1 MMKTRKLSKTAK
13 KDYLTYAVVLAAF
26 IVMQILSSTGSLSS
40 TLKGQLVPICAYVI
54 MALSLNLTV
63 GVLGELSL
71 GHAGFMSIGAFT
83 GTVIASALNGSGIPD
98 TWILII
104 ALTSGALL
112 AAIVGLLIGIPVLR
126 LNGDYLAIV
135 TLAFGEIIKSLVN
148 NLYIGIDANGLHASF
163 LKNTI
168 ELQTGGRMILSGA
181 MGVPGIRKLST
192 FLAGAILILLSLFI
206 IFHLVRSRAG
216 RAIMAIRDNRI
227 AVESV
232 GINITTYKM
241 MAFVISA
248 AIAGVGGALFGL
260 GQNTIIASKFDF
272 NASIL
277 ILVFVVLGG
286 QGNMLGSIIA
296 ALITGYGSNMFLNL
310 SLFFAYAALY
320 PDEQVLLFM
329 FLPIKMKYL
338 ALADAALYLY
348 YFIVGGA
355 STRVTIVLCLLNV
368 FLFLG
373 GDIINTI
380 RRESRYW
387 KTRYNFRK
395 AMRK

>member
-1 MMKTRKLSKTAK
+1 M
-13 KDYLTYAVVLAAF
+13 
-26 IVMQILSSTGSLSS
+26 
-40 TLKGQLVPICAYVI
+40 PICAYVI

-192 FLAGAILILLSLFI
+192 FGMVQSSSCSPCSSSSIWCAAAPDA
-206 IFHLVRSRAG
+206 RSWRFVITASPW
-216 RAIMAIRDNRI
+216 NP
-227 AVESV
+227 V

-296 ALITGYGSNMFLNL
+296 AT
-310 SLFFAYAALY
+310 
-320 PDEQVLLFM
+320 V
-329 FLPIKMKYL
+329 
-338 ALADAALYLY
+338 
-348 YFIVGGA
+348 
-355 STRVTIVLCLLNV
+355 
-368 FLFLG
+368 
-373 GDIINTI
+373 
-380 RRESRYW
+380 
-387 KTRYNFRK
+387 
-395 AMRK
+395 

>member
-1 MMKTRKLSKTAK
+1 MMKKRKLSKTARR
-13 KDYLTYAVVLAAF
+13 DYLTYAVVLTAF
-26 IVMQILSSTGSLSS
+26 VVMQILSSTGSISS
-40 TLKGQLVPICAYVI
+40 TLRGQLVPICAYVI

-83 GTVIASALNGSGIPD
+83 GAVVASAMNGSGVPD
-98 TWILII
+98 TWILVI
-104 ALTSGALL
+104 ALASGALL
-112 AAIVGLLIGIPVLR
+112 AAVVGLLIGIPVLR

-135 TLAFGEIIKSLVN
+135 TLAFGEIIKSVFN
-148 NLYIGIDANGLHASF
+148 NLYIGIDSNGLHVSF

-168 ELQTGGRMILSGA
+168 ELQSGGRMILSGA
-181 MGVPGIRKLST
+181 MGIPGIRKIST
-192 FLAGAILILLSLFI
+192 FFAGAVLVLLSLVI

-241 MAFVISA
+241 MAFVLSA

-296 ALITGYGSNMFLNL
+296 ATVLTILPEAL
-310 SLFFAYAALY
+310 RQFADYRMLVYA
-320 PDEQVLLFM
+320 
-329 FLPIKMKYL
+329 
-338 ALADAALYLY
+338 
-348 YFIVGGA
+348 
-355 STRVTIVLCLLNV
+355 IVLILVMLVTNNPT
-368 FLFLG
+368 LKGQLG
-373 GDIINTI
+373 RLVSGIHPKKHQNAPKEVE
-380 RRESRYW
+380 RNE
-387 KTRYNFRK
+387 
-395 AMRK
+395 

>member
-26 IVMQILSSTGSLSS
+26 VVMQILSSTGSLSS

-71 GHAGFMSIGAFT
+71 GHGGFMSVGAFT

-98 TWILII
+98 TWILVI
-104 ALTSGALL
+104 ALAGGALL
-112 AAIVGLLIGIPVLR
+112 AAIIGLLIGIPVLR

-168 ELQTGGRMILSGA
+168 ELQAGGRMILSGA
-181 MGVPGIRKLST
+181 MGVPGIRKIST

-272 NASIL
+272 NTSIL

-296 ALITGYGSNMFLNL
+296 ATVLTILPEAL
-310 SLFFAYAALY
+310 RQFADYRMLVYA
-320 PDEQVLLFM
+320 
-329 FLPIKMKYL
+329 
-338 ALADAALYLY
+338 
-348 YFIVGGA
+348 
-355 STRVTIVLCLLNV
+355 IVLILVMLTTNNPTIKG
-368 FLFLG
+368 FLG
-373 GDIINTI
+373 RLVSGIKKPKQAASAGEEET
-380 RRESRYW
+380 
-387 KTRYNFRK
+387 K
-395 AMRK
+395 